1 MDNAITSLM
10 DLIIPALG
18 ALLSDLR
25 TWLTVAVMLGPIL
38 LLVMGLLYF
47 FLPPKEAN
55 HKFGYRTYFG
65 MGSIQAWRFTQWVAG
80 LVWGVLGIGLTVAMV
95 IVCIVNGGS
104 SVDAFS
110 AVALICL
117 LVQAGLVLAGWLGIE
132 ITVAICYDKDGRAR
146 K

>member
-25 TWLTVAVMLGPIL
+25 TWLTVAVLLGPIL

-65 MGSIQAWRFTQWVAG
+65 MGSIQAWRFTQWLAG

-104 SVDAFS
+104 TVDAFS
-110 AVALICL
+110 SVALICL
-117 LVQAGLVLAGWLGIE
+117 VVQAGLALLSWLGIE

-146 K
+146 R

>member
-104 SVDAFS
+104 AVDAFS

-132 ITVAICYDKDGRAR
+132 ITVAICYDKDGRVR

>member
-25 TWLTVAVMLGPIL
+25 TWLTVAVLLGPIL
-38 LLVMGLLYF
+38 LLVIGLLYF

-65 MGSIQAWRFTQWVAG
+65 MGSIQAWRFTQWLAG

-95 IVCIVNGGS
+95 VVCIVNRGS
-104 SVDAFS
+104 AVDAFS

-117 LVQAGLVLAGWLGIE
+117 AVQAGLVLLGWLGIE